1 MKRWCGGNFKREN
14 AGIARVTKY
23 GRCARGNVKYNKIGR
38 KSSTVLVQTNFADNR
53 FPVWRHSRQKRKRRR
68 FIHKRAL
75 ACRDVTVI
83 RPASDTNRW
92 VQSNRDSN
100 NNNQSVVRRVLHEM
114 KVILRCVFTS
124 LRRVLSHFYWNK
136 NNNDSSERKK
146 IIICTTWVLSMKHR
160 VGSGAINTNRPKCK
174 WYSCR

>member
-23 GRCARGNVKYNKIGR
+23 GRCARGNAKHNKMGR
-38 KSSTVLVQTNFADNR
+38 KSSTVLLQSPFADNR
-53 FPVWRHSRQKRKRRR
+53 FPVWRHRQKRIRRL

-83 RPASDTNRW
+83 RPASDYTNRR

-100 NNNQSVVRRVLHEM
+100 NNNQSLVRRVLPEM
-114 KVILRCVFTS
+114 KVILRFLDKC

-146 IIICTTWVLSMKHR
+146 EFARLDNFYET
-160 VGSGAINTNRPKCK
+160 
-174 WYSCR
+174 SCWKRSSKYK